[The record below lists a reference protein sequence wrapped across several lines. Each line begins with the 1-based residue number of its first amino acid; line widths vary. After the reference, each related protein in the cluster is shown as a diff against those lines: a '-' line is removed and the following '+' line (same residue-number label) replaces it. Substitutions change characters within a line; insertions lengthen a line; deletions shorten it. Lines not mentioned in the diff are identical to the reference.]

1 MYEISLLSS
10 ASLLWMRHDRL
21 ERTRVGRGMQ
31 AKYLIGGPKAS
42 FWARSN
48 GCVTVK
54 AAEFQCQHDSYH

>member
-1 MYEISLLSS
+1 MIAS
-10 ASLLWMRHDRL
+10 AIR
-21 ERTRVGRGMQ
+21 RVPPLGRAEPRG
-31 AKYLIGGPKAS
+31 AAAAPTAYGGPSYVGGPNAS